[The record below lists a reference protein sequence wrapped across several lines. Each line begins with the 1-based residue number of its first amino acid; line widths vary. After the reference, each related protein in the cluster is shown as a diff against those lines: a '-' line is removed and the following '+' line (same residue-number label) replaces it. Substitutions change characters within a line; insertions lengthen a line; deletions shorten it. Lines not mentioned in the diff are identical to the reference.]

1 MTTDLLKLECVAWRF
16 IRWDALIIELERA
29 GWKPADIANALA
41 IPPTT
46 VSGWKNEG
54 KEPRY
59 SHGDALLMLHRA
71 VFGIEYT
78 QKRITSFRES
88 AIKAPATAGQ

>member
-1 MTTDLLKLECVAWRF
+1 MDNPIRLECVAFRYIQWNM
-16 IRWDALIIELERA
+16 LIDDLEHA

-41 IPPTT
+41 VPPTT

-59 SHGDALLMLHRA
+59 SHGDALLLLYRA
-71 VFGIEYT
+71 VFGVEHT
-78 QKRITSFRES
+78 QKRITLCRES
-88 AIKAPATAGQ
+88 AIKTLATAGQ